1 MDAEYYSTNI
11 FKPIPPIPKHFI
23 RYIGILLLT
32 TIIFHGLAIKAKAT
46 PVLSDFSR
54 AGTYIDNQWYS
65 FLDHGQYQYLDRGQ
79 YHSIGKPDY
88 FLGFP
93 LYPKIDDKEF
103 DQSVGFT
110 NIVNKGRFAFWG
122 TQVPIIRYALWSTY
136 DFSHK
141 DYFYNRPYYF
151 SDKGQ
156 YNYLEKG
163 QYNLLGVLPNS
174 FNRTYYRNQLQ
185 TETTTT
191 NVITNPEP
199 STIGFFGLGAIVVI
213 VLRKKRRVV
222 GLT

>member
-1 MDAEYYSTNI
+1 MDAEYYSI
-11 FKPIPPIPKHFI
+11 SVFKMSKHFI
-23 RYIGILLLT
+23 RYIGIVLLT
-32 TIIFHGLAIKAKAT
+32 TIIFPGLANKAQAT
-46 PVLSDFSR
+46 PMLSDFSR
-54 AGTYIDNQWYS
+54 ASTYFDNQWYY

-79 YHSIGKPDY
+79 YNVIGKLDY

-93 LYPKIDDKEF
+93 LYPKLHDKEF
-103 DQSVGFT
+103 DQSVGFI

-122 TQVPIIRYALWSTY
+122 KQVPIIRYALWSTY
-136 DFSHK
+136 DFSYK

-151 SDKGQ
+151 PDKGQ

-163 QYNLLGVLPNS
+163 QYNLLGGLPNS
-174 FNRTYYRNQLQ
+174 FNHPYYRSQL
-185 TETTTT
+185 ETGTATT

-199 STIGFFGLGAIVVI
+199 STIGFLGFGGIIVL